1 MADKRQVK
9 DCKVALQ
16 HNLGLGGA
24 VVIAAYRKYKEGYQ
38 KNFRAGQTADPAV
51 LEKLEA
57 AQAER
62 PRL

>member
-1 MADKRQVK
+1 MADKRQIK

-24 VVIAAYRKYKEGYQ
+24 VVIAAYRKYKQGYQ
-38 KNFRAGQTADPAV
+38 QKFRPDQTSDPAV

-57 AQAER
+57 AEGER

>member
-1 MADKRQVK
+1 MAEKRQVK
-9 DCKVALQ
+9 DCKIALQ

-24 VVIAAYRKYKEGYQ
+24 VVIAAYKKYKEGYQ
-38 KNFRAGQTADPAV
+38 KNFRQGQTADPEV